1 MLKFALRVLWKNR
14 LFSFLNIVGLTF
26 GLSASI
32 WLLLFL
38 SHELTYDQHFTHHQ
52 RVYRVSHVLSA
63 PGVEFN
69 TAFSAPELPEKMM
82 EELPGIENFSR
93 FGFVGRGEIQ
103 HNNQVFRQERMYY
116 TDPSVFDVFDLKLMA
131 GHAKTALKNPGS
143 VVISKTVNDKLF
155 GNDMGLNRTITIDG
169 QKLNITG
176 VYANLPKNTHFAF
189 DVLISGVR
197 SREFAMQNGTFNS
210 EALWNAECITYLLL
224 QEGTTKEDILS
235 KFGPFNEKYYMP
247 FGNQI
252 NGKHRLRLQALAD
265 IHYDAE
271 TIDDDFAKGNPANLL
286 VFSMVGLAI
295 LLLACINYIN
305 LSTARAGLRAKEI
318 GIRKVLGTHAT
329 RLRTSLLVESL
340 VQAFFA
346 YLLSL
351 LLVWLLIE
359 HSPLQSWLGVNFNFN
374 LFNNPSLLAGTLL
387 VVAVTGLVAGL
398 YPAFYL
404 SAIKP
409 VSALKGTWS
418 SGKKGQLMRQGL
430 VLFQFVISIGVLLST
445 LLMKDQIAFLQN
457 KDMGFEKDQILLIT
471 TADSVTQSKY
481 TSMKNALETFPVIE
495 KVTSSDFLPGTNI
508 GQIVFKA
515 EMDGEMKQIEFK
527 YLHGGADYLETLG
540 IPLAE
545 GEFFSPNETRGN
557 AKFVINQTA
566 AKAIGWQE
574 PLGKK
579 MGFFHQEQPGHVI
592 GVVRDFNHFSLHN
605 PIEPLVFV
613 FNPNPGQHLIV
624 RFNQNNAGEALAAAQ
639 QVWNEQLPNYPFEY
653 SFFNDRLNEQ
663 YEADKTQS
671 QLIGFM
677 TILCAA
683 ISIIGL
689 IGLTSFT
696 IDQRR
701 KEIGIRK
708 VLGAM
713 SGQIVTIM
721 YSGTFKLI
729 LLASLIATPLAY
741 WGINRWSQNFIYQ
754 SQLNIGLLL
763 TGLAVA
769 LCTSFVLVAAIVMN
783 SALKN
788 PVKTLR
794 QE

>member
-1 MLKFALRVLWKNR
+1 
-14 LFSFLNIVGLTF
+14 
-26 GLSASI
+26 
-32 WLLLFL
+32 
-38 SHELTYDQHFTHHQ
+38 
-52 RVYRVSHVLSA
+52 
-63 PGVEFN
+63 
-69 TAFSAPELPEKMM
+69 
-82 EELPGIENFSR
+82 
-93 FGFVGRGEIQ
+93 
-103 HNNQVFRQERMYY
+103 
-116 TDPSVFDVFDLKLMA
+116 
-131 GHAKTALKNPGS
+131 
-143 VVISKTVNDKLF
+143 
-155 GNDMGLNRTITIDG
+155 
-169 QKLNITG
+169 
-176 VYANLPKNTHFAF
+176 
-189 DVLISGVR
+189 
-197 SREFAMQNGTFNS
+197 
-210 EALWNAECITYLLL
+210 
-224 QEGTTKEDILS
+224 
-235 KFGPFNEKYYMP
+235 
-247 FGNQI
+247 
-252 NGKHRLRLQALAD
+252 
-265 IHYDAE
+265 
-271 TIDDDFAKGNPANLL
+271 
-286 VFSMVGLAI
+286 
-295 LLLACINYIN
+295 
-305 LSTARAGLRAKEI
+305 
-318 GIRKVLGTHAT
+318 
-329 RLRTSLLVESL
+329 
-340 VQAFFA
+340 
-346 YLLSL
+346 
-351 LLVWLLIE
+351 
-359 HSPLQSWLGVNFNFN
+359 
-374 LFNNPSLLAGTLL
+374 
-387 VVAVTGLVAGL
+387 
-398 YPAFYL
+398 
-404 SAIKP
+404 
-409 VSALKGTWS
+409 
-418 SGKKGQLMRQGL
+418 
-430 VLFQFVISIGVLLST
+430 
-445 LLMKDQIAFLQN
+445 
-457 KDMGFEKDQILLIT
+457 
-471 TADSVTQSKY
+471 
-481 TSMKNALETFPVIE
+481 
-495 KVTSSDFLPGTNI
+495 
-508 GQIVFKA
+508 
-515 EMDGEMKQIEFK
+515 MDGEMKQIEFK

-624 RFNQNNAGEALAAAQ
+624 RFNQNNTGEALAAAQ